1 LPQVLI
7 IAAAGAGLY
16 AAYKV
21 AKRLTSERA
30 RPKAEEV
37 LREPRDLGALKRDPA
52 TGEYRPE

>member
-1 LPQVLI
+1 LI